1 MNLIDIYIQE
11 VTRRLP
17 EKDRDDVS
25 LELRSTIEDM
35 LPDEYSEDDV
45 KAALEKLGNPAV
57 LASGYLDRPMHL
69 IGPRYFDL
77 YVNLLKMILPIAIVI
92 SVIATIAEN
101 IISYNGG
108 GELNAMIHDFVS
120 IIVQG
125 IVGSFDVIAQ
135 SFFWLTV
142 VFAIIER
149 VEVNKGDEPI
159 TSGFKK
165 WSPDDLKKLAHIS
178 KKRAIS
184 KAEIFSS
191 LLWTAVWATLYFYAD
206 RFVGVYTGTKEK
218 LEFVC
223 PVFNQEILLR
233 YWPFVIILAGLEVAL
248 ALYKY
253 VVGHW
258 TRKMALFNTG
268 VQLAGAIFLITML
281 LNPNLFDLGFIKYM
295 SDLFTVNPEQ
305 FKTIVTSGGTF
316 LILITTAISIFDG
329 FRKAK
334 IQ

>member
-17 EKDRDDVS
+17 EKDRGDVS

-45 KAALEKLGNPAV
+45 KAVLEKLGNPAV
-57 LASGYLDRPMHL
+57 LASGYVDRPMHL

-77 YVNLLKMILPIAIVI
+77 YVSLLKMILPIAILI
-92 SVIATIAEN
+92 SVIATVAEN
-101 IISYNGG
+101 IIGYNGS
-108 GELNAMIHDFVS
+108 GELNTVINHFVN
-120 IIVQG
+120 IIIQG

-149 VEVNKGDEPI
+149 VAVNKGNEPI
-159 TSGFKK
+159 TSRFKK
-165 WSPDDLKKLAHIS
+165 WTPDDLKKLAHVP
-178 KKRAIS
+178 KKKVVS
-184 KAEIFSS
+184 KAEVFGS
-191 LLWTAVWATLYFYAD
+191 LFWTAIWATLYFYAD
-206 RFVGVYTGTKEK
+206 RFVGVYKGTKEN
-218 LEFVC
+218 LEFLY
-223 PVFNQEILLR
+223 PTFNQEILLR

-253 VVGHW
+253 IVGHW
-258 TRKMALFNTG
+258 TKRMALCNTG
-268 VQLAGAIFLITML
+268 VQLAGAIFLITIL
-281 LNPNLFDLGFIKYM
+281 LNPNLFDLGFINYI
-295 SDLFTVNPEQ
+295 SDLFGITPEQ
-305 FKTIVTSGGTF
+305 FKTVVTSGGTF
-316 LILITTAISIFDG
+316 LFLITTAISIFDG